1 MLLQYRGSAAKR
13 NFLLIVLVVCL
24 NFIYIK
30 ATCTIGSIRLV
41 GGSTDSEGRVEI
53 CRYNYYLSG
62 NIYGTICD
70 DLWDTRDAMVV
81 CRQLGY
87 TSGTAYNNSHFG
99 QGSGVIVM
107 SNVQCTGSESYLTS
121 CPHTINHNC
130 DHSKD
135 AGVSCE
141 GDSQGSGV
149 SVGAIVGG
157 VIGGIV
163 LLICVCAVI
172 VVACAVVLRFKSSRA
187 KQKASVEYPQQQE
200 PQGYGG
206 TNPANCGSST
216 FDSIRLVG
224 GSEYW
229 EGRVEVCIN
238 GSWGTVCDDS
248 WDVRDATVACIQ
260 SGYNVYRG
268 IPYKNSY
275 FGAGNGS
282 IFMANVRCTGDEF
295 TLTDCPHTT
304 NHNCDHSNEAGVRC
318 ESRDS
323 DVPEGYIVGGIVGGI
338 VFLILLF
345 VAGIAVCVA
354 VPCFTRVP
362 KSSRAIRTVPVDMP
376 AQATSTESQ
385 TITKNQSYVEQ
396 NIV

>member
-53 CRYNYYLSG
+53 CRYNYYFRG

-87 TSGTAYNNSHFG
+87 TSGIAYNNSHFG

-121 CPHTINHNC
+121 CPHTIHHNC

-141 GDSQGSGV
+141 GASQ
-149 SVGAIVGG
+149 VGAIVGG
-157 VIGGIV
+157 VVGGIV
-163 LLICVCAVI
+163 FLICVCAVI
-172 VVACAVVLRFKSSRA
+172 VICACVLHSKSNCSRA
-187 KQKASVEYPQQQE
+187 RARQAAPAVQMRSIPAQTTSTTTGAYKQSQSQSKAENQPPPPSYSDYMEQQKVYSQQTAPMTYPGHAVQGYPQQDYSQTGYPQQVPYPQQQQQEAPVGYPQQE

-206 TNPANCGSST
+206 TNPGTHEST
-216 FDSIRLVG
+216 GIRD
-224 GSEYW
+224 EPPP
-229 EGRVEVCIN
+229 
-238 GSWGTVCDDS
+238 
-248 WDVRDATVACIQ
+248 
-260 SGYNVYRG
+260 
-268 IPYKNSY
+268 PY
-275 FGAGNGS
+275 
-282 IFMANVRCTGDEF
+282 
-295 TLTDCPHTT
+295 
-304 NHNCDHSNEAGVRC
+304 
-318 ESRDS
+318 
-323 DVPEGYIVGGIVGGI
+323 
-338 VFLILLF
+338 
-345 VAGIAVCVA
+345 
-354 VPCFTRVP
+354 
-362 KSSRAIRTVPVDMP
+362 
-376 AQATSTESQ
+376 
-385 TITKNQSYVEQ
+385 
-396 NIV
+396 